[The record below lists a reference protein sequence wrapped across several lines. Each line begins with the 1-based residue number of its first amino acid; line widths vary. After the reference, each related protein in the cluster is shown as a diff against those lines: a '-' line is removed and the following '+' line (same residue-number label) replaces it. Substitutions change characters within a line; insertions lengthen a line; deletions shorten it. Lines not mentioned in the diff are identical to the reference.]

1 MSALHRL
8 GVFLYEDTAV
18 TLPDDPDVPDDDE
31 LQAMRTQ
38 LTQRINASHPPSLLI
53 NRLAIADLRCAD
65 SQKWLSRLI
74 SGAPKVL
81 RVIRA
86 ELHKAFGLDPNN
98 VLFTEPKPPAA
109 AQKVDSLTDRTL
121 RLLVLP
127 SVSINV
133 NQFTALSLKDDPA
146 RRVPF
151 TPLEALQRV
160 VALNLFERLA
170 RAQSDYWQAL
180 VPGSWLT
187 RNERWVELYKHLF
200 ADQAFV
206 ARQLGELSSAGLVM
220 VQALVDA
227 PTAEARRRAGE
238 QWASLQ
244 VCKVMWP
251 GAQTRLTPIPGALHI
266 YREGDPAGMPHVMYL
281 PGVHRNYY
289 EYPSF
294 EQLQCGLVALI
305 NSALFDDLWQC
316 LPLRRRHEVC
326 RPAEDA
332 AATGLASVRGLALRD
347 DALAISAQAVLDG
360 QWENEL
366 ACALSINLA
375 QVFSGRREPSVMNA
389 ARFLAYIQGTRK
401 HWVGRAR
408 LGSIRRELLEWD
420 QHRRRHEIIFA
431 STAPGLALNTARQQ
445 VKRYERA
452 LMTLLNPQDPGAD
465 TQAFREFVA
474 LEDQLKVQAA
484 ALRTLIQDAQ
494 LQLFDVA
501 FWAAR
506 PTGKPR
512 HVTALIR
519 VWIDRLRGE
528 IQLQHQLKLISKTYL
543 DLMIDVLDKPLA
555 SKRQGSETR
564 VLSVLVGAEPDADT
578 YHPLHSVFAVTL
590 AAAVS
595 DHSRRVPVVL
605 CVLGREGGVVTFGSL
620 GALTLG
626 IQASLGSRDESVL
639 WRYVTRQKRKAVRE
653 HVACQTLAVRYEPIE
668 GNPVMLAVKRLLK
681 SYILVHR
688 SIDGGASIFSETDNA
703 LLSRL
708 LLAVELDEH
717 LSAPANDALVQART
731 DFDVVRKAAAAKQRM
746 PAWITDATGGQRK
759 RFKYLQGRYLG
770 SALAFEDRLEQR
782 LPDLPTFARELLIAR
797 LREDGLYPQL
807 DIDTPFIEMPD
818 QVSGRFCGWESACT
832 VGDRKEI
839 LTPSDERTRFS
850 LLQLALHN
858 LDPQIKPTRW
868 RFKYAEYLKPAWKQQ
883 LPPQYL
889 ISMVSALD
897 IGGRYEALISSVFY
911 PADVG
916 RRRLSDSRVPEL
928 LTRVLQAGTEANLY
942 SAVQQGLTESA
953 QSLFNTAM
961 AARTPQDLNKHG
973 HQVQLYV
980 VHLVGHTLQHDRY
993 MAGILVFHDLLSQH
1007 CLVYWPA
1014 APDARSISEHVS
1026 LQHAREHLNRI
1037 GSLPGNVTALA
1048 RQVAPGWAF
1057 EAITHHPGE
1066 TFEEPLFNPLSLIP
1080 GFHMLQ
1086 GIWRGV
1092 EFVRSFKIKHLVPTA
1107 HVDEIEKQTLEQIA
1121 SDPLNWLALVPTS
1134 HCDTGALLYRA
1145 WMFELQRQAQA
1156 NSNSNKVLD
1165 KYREQRRKEERDTR
1179 TRALLSI
1186 GSPLFDLGNQLYEL
1200 LLTSRRYH
1208 RSGDPR
1214 DAVDVA
1220 FGTIFLAVELL
1231 LNFVPGPKPKSGTLV
1246 RPRIGSI
1253 GTGLNRIHRA
1263 AVSQVGRV
1271 FDVPKPPSTIS
1282 RLKPLERFRTEG
1294 VPQDAVAL
1302 KGPGEK
1308 GIYVKGGEYFTV
1320 DDTHHIPIYRRD
1332 NERSFRLKNR
1342 EAPGE
1347 DELILNTSVN
1357 REVLVTR
1364 EVLLGADAPVAGPS
1378 SGVLHPWRAS
1388 VEPVDWR
1395 PPTVRSAT
1403 ESRIYQSSVSGTDWF
1418 SWRTHASE
1426 GQIAAPSAHG
1436 VSRVHIA
1443 PPGFSYD
1450 AIYVGS
1456 WYDTATESGAG
1467 HYRLLYQG
1475 DQAPLDKI
1483 AFIARDEPL
1492 VSKAHVDIERW
1503 TSTAAARLEQPIP
1516 VSRGPTGE
1524 WQLHAP
1530 LFHRS
1535 LEHSVGTAFP
1545 TMTTH
1550 SRRFLVV
1557 RMIELADASR
1567 PVTASHLL
1575 NIRATL
1581 DNWLPAAAG
1590 SLGQTDEVLQMLR
1603 AVKVKPNV
1611 FVGYEG
1617 KAPGFTR
1624 VDFRPSVAL
1633 DPTLKPGGSQ
1643 VLAARN
1649 TAQRAQVRTVL
1660 EQQGFNCQDVQV
1672 KRANALS
1679 HELIATH
1686 PNSNK
1691 LYYVSY
1697 HWIEHGS
1704 IKLMRRFTDE
1714 WLNYAIKKNPDSLAF
1729 TGVRSAM
1736 REQRLTRIVAG
1747 IHWPKKGMLPPTVY
1761 FVKVSPL
1768 AP

>member
-1 MSALHRL
+1 MLHRL
-8 GVFLYEDTAV
+8 GGFLDEDTAV
-18 TLPDDPDVPDDDE
+18 TSPTDLDVPDDDE
-31 LQAMRTQ
+31 LPAMRAQ

-86 ELHKAFGLDPNN
+86 ELRKAFELDPDNL
-98 VLFTEPKPPAA
+98 LFTEPKPPAV

-133 NQFTALSLKDDPA
+133 NQFTALSVRDEPD

-151 TPLEALQRV
+151 TPLEALRRV
-160 VALNLFERLA
+160 IALNLFDRLA
-170 RAQSDYWQAL
+170 RAQNDYWQAL

-187 RNERWVELYKHLF
+187 RNERWVELYNRLF

-227 PTAEARRRAGE
+227 PTAEARQRAGE
-238 QWASLQ
+238 QWANVQ

-251 GAQTRLTPIPGALHI
+251 GTQARLIPIPGALHI
-266 YREGDPAGMPHVMYL
+266 YREGDPLGMPHVMYL
-281 PGVHRNYY
+281 PGARRNYY

-305 NSALFDDLWQC
+305 NDALFDDLWQC

-326 RPAEDA
+326 QPVEDA
-332 AATGLASVRGLALRD
+332 AASGLAGVRGLALRG
-347 DALAISAQAVLDG
+347 DALVLSAQAVLDG

-389 ARFLAYIQGTRK
+389 ARFLAYIQRTRK

-420 QHRRRHEIIFA
+420 QHRRRNEIIFA
-431 STAPGLALNTARQQ
+431 CTAPGLALNTARQQ

-484 ALRTLIQDAQ
+484 VLRTLIQDAQ

-512 HVTALIR
+512 HGTALIR
-519 VWIDRLRGE
+519 AWIDRLRGE

-543 DLMIDVLDKPLA
+543 DLMIDVLDKPVA

-639 WRYVTRQKRKAVRE
+639 WRYVTRQKRNAVRG

-668 GNPVMLAVKRLLK
+668 GNPVRLALQRLFN
-681 SYILVHR
+681 SYVLVDR
-688 SIDGGASIFSETDNA
+688 SIDAGASIFSETDNP
-703 LLSRL
+703 LLSRQ

-717 LSAPANDALVQART
+717 LSAPASDALIQARSHL
-731 DFDVVRKAAAAKQRM
+731 DMVRKAAAASKKM
-746 PAWITDATGGQRK
+746 PAWLTDATRAQRK

-770 SALAFEDRLEQR
+770 SAFAFEERFKQR
-782 LPDLPTFARELLIAR
+782 LPDLYTFARERLIAR

-818 QVSGRFCGWESACT
+818 HVSGQFCDSSSPLCT
-832 VGDRKEI
+832 VGDRKEVFI
-839 LTPSDERTRFS
+839 PSDERTRFS
-850 LLQLALHN
+850 LLQMALHN

-868 RFKYAEYLKPAWKQQ
+868 RFNYAEYLKPAWKQQ

-911 PADVG
+911 PPDVG
-916 RRRLSDSRVPEL
+916 KRRLSDARVPEL
-928 LTRVLQAGTEANLY
+928 LKRVLLAGTDANRY
-942 SAVQQGLTESA
+942 SAVQQGLTENA

-961 AARTPQDLNKHG
+961 AARTSQDLNKQG
-973 HQVQLYV
+973 HKVQLYV

-993 MAGILVFHDLLSQH
+993 IAGILVFHDLLSQQ
-1007 CLVYWPA
+1007 CVVYWPA
-1014 APDARSISEHVS
+1014 APDAGSISEHVS

-1037 GSLPGNVTALA
+1037 GALPGNVTALA
-1048 RQVAPGWAF
+1048 RHVAPGWAF

-1066 TFEEPLFNPLSLIP
+1066 TFEEPLFNPFSLIH
-1080 GFHMLQ
+1080 GFQMVQ

-1092 EFVRSFKIKHLVPTA
+1092 EFVRSFRIKHLVPTA

-1121 SDPLNWLALVPTS
+1121 SDPLNWLGLVPTS
-1134 HCDTGALLYRA
+1134 HCDVRALLYRA
-1145 WMFELQRQAQA
+1145 RVLDLQRQAQA
-1156 NSNSNKVLD
+1156 NSNSSNALD
-1165 KYREQRRKEERDTR
+1165 KYREQRLKEERKTR
-1179 TRALLSI
+1179 KRALLSFF
-1186 GSPLFDLGNQLYEL
+1186 SPLFDLGNKLYEL

-1220 FGTIFLAVELL
+1220 FSTIFLAVELL
-1231 LNFVPGPKPKSGTLV
+1231 LDFVPGPKFKGGTSV

-1253 GTGLNRIHRA
+1253 GSGLNRIHHST
-1263 AVSQVGRV
+1263 VSPVDRV
-1271 FDVPKPPSTIS
+1271 FHSPKPPLAVS
-1282 RLKPLERFRTEG
+1282 RLKPLEGFRIKG

-1302 KGPGEK
+1302 TGPGEK
-1308 GIYVKGGEYFTV
+1308 GVYVKNGEYFTV
-1320 DDTHHIPIYRRD
+1320 DDTHHTPIYRRD
-1332 NERSFRLKNR
+1332 NEQHFRLKNK
-1342 EAPGE
+1342 AVSGE
-1347 DELILNTSVN
+1347 DELNLNIHEPS
-1357 REVLVTR
+1357 

-1378 SGVLHPWRAS
+1378 SGVLRPWQAP
-1388 VEPVDWR
+1388 VEPVDWW

-1403 ESRIYQSSVSGTDWF
+1403 ENRIYRSSVPGTDWF
-1418 SWRTHASE
+1418 SWRSHAPE
-1426 GQIAAPSAHG
+1426 GQIAAPSALG

-1475 DQAPLDKI
+1475 NQAPLDKI
-1483 AFIARDEPL
+1483 AFISRDEPL

-1503 TSTAAARLEQPIP
+1503 TSTTAARLEQPIP

-1530 LFHRS
+1530 LFDRS

-1557 RMIELADASR
+1557 RMIELVDASR

-1581 DNWLPAAAG
+1581 DRWLSPVAG
-1590 SLGQTDEVLQMLR
+1590 RLGQTDDVLKMLNPY
-1603 AVKVKPNV
+1603 KVKPNV
-1611 FVGYEG
+1611 FIGFDG
-1617 KAPGFTR
+1617 AAPGFTR
-1624 VDFRPSVAL
+1624 VDFTPSVL
-1633 DPTLKPGGSQ
+1633 DPTFKSGGSR
-1643 VLAARN
+1643 VKTARN
-1649 TAQRAQVRTVL
+1649 TEQRAQVRTVL
-1660 EQQGFNCQDVQV
+1660 EQQGFNCEEVQV
-1672 KRANALS
+1672 QRGPVLT

-1697 HWIEHGS
+1697 HWVERGS
-1704 IKLMRRFTDE
+1704 ITLGRRFTDD
-1714 WLNYAIKKNPDSLAF
+1714 WLNNAIKKYPNSLSLA
-1729 TGVRSAM
+1729 GVRSAM
-1736 REQRLTRIVAG
+1736 QQQRLIRIVAG
-1747 IHWPKKGMLPPTVY
+1747 IHWPKKEETLRPTVY

-1768 AP
+1768 VP